1 MAAWHGTC
9 REHNRWLSR
18 TSVGEAYPTSG
29 RSSPP
34 ASLNTRWRAS
44 TEGELVLRECA
55 LAELV
60 PVHAT
65 TELLQ
70 FLADWK
76 LDEQTL
82 ASLPLASG
90 ERERLMQ
97 IELACRF
104 YAQGWLS
111 LEQGAGRAALDQYAS
126 GVSLAERGIP
136 RQDGM
141 TEALE
146 DVAQARRQ

>member
-1 MAAWHGTC
+1 
-9 REHNRWLSR
+9 
-18 TSVGEAYPTSG
+18 
-29 RSSPP
+29 
-34 ASLNTRWRAS
+34 
-44 TEGELVLRECA
+44 VLRECA